1 MFEIV
6 GLGYEIF
13 CEIVPFFVA
22 AWLLRRRKGKYSVPH
37 TGRHSAYLLLFA
49 LYVMAVLHV
58 TGAGTIYE
66 AIRAKNVTLQNRMQ
80 YINLIPF
87 SRDISISGYVL
98 NIVMCVPFGFLVPLI
113 WEDMGRVSRMIPAGF
128 LFSLLLEVSQL
139 LNIRGTDVD
148 DLIMNTLGALAG
160 FVVYLAFDKV
170 TDGRLQLK
178 NVDAREL
185 AIFVIVVYLGR
196 CLLFHYLGL
205 MNLWFG
211 Y

>member
-22 AWLLRRRKGKYSVPH
+22 AWFLRRRKGKYSVPH

-113 WEDMGRVSRMIPAGF
+113 WEDMGRVSRILPAGF

-185 AIFVIVVYLGR
+185 PIFVIVMYLGR

>member
-49 LYVMAVLHV
+49 LYVIAVLHV

-113 WEDMGRVSRMIPAGF
+113 WEDMGRVSRILPAGF

-185 AIFVIVVYLGR
+185 PIFVIVMYLGR

>member
-6 GLGYEIF
+6 GFGYEIL
-13 CEIVPFFVA
+13 CEMVPFCVA
-22 AWLLRRRKGKYSVPH
+22 AWLLRHQKGKYSAAH
-37 TGRHSAYLLLFA
+37 TGQHSAYLLLFA
-49 LYVMAVLHV
+49 LYVMAVFRV

-113 WEDMGRVSRMIPAGF
+113 WEDMGRVSRILPAGF

-170 TDGRLQLK
+170 TCEKLQLK
-178 NVDAREL
+178 DVDAREL
-185 AIFVIVVYLGR
+185 PIFVIVMYLGR
-196 CLLFHYLGL
+196 CLFFNYLGL

>member
-13 CEIVPFFVA
+13 CEIVPFFVV

-113 WEDMGRVSRMIPAGF
+113 WEDMGRVSRILPAGF

-185 AIFVIVVYLGR
+185 PIFVIVMYLGR

>member
-13 CEIVPFFVA
+13 CEIVPFFVV

-113 WEDMGRVSRMIPAGF
+113 WEDMGRVSRILPAGF

-160 FVVYLAFDKV
+160 FVVYLAFDKE

-185 AIFVIVVYLGR
+185 PIFVIVMYLGR

>member
-49 LYVMAVLHV
+49 LYVIAVLHV

-66 AIRAKNVTLQNRMQ
+66 AIRAKNVTLQNRIQ

-113 WEDMGRVSRMIPAGF
+113 WEDMGRVSRILPAGF

-185 AIFVIVVYLGR
+185 PIFVIVMYLGR

>member
-113 WEDMGRVSRMIPAGF
+113 WEDMGRVSRILPAGF

-185 AIFVIVVYLGR
+185 PIFVIVMYLGR

>member
-185 AIFVIVVYLGR
+185 PIFVIVMYLGR

>member
-113 WEDMGRVSRMIPAGF
+113 WEDMGRVSRILPAGF

-170 TDGRLQLK
+170 TDGWLQLK
-178 NVDAREL
+178 NMDAREVPS
-185 AIFVIVVYLGR
+185 FVVVMYLGR